1 MKSFFEMNFNLIKLN
16 KEAILNIPFKTYDEF
31 SFIVNDKIFKT
42 TKIVAEL
49 ISPIICR
56 YHQCDPTINNF
67 TITTKEEG
75 DFNIIL
81 KLINFE
87 EQTFPESQLPF
98 ISEVV
103 EILGNDSIECKRNQP
118 NLTKSNALK
127 LLNEHLK
134 FKIFYSES
142 IQNEINFIS
151 SHLYEIIE
159 EQENEL
165 NQLSI
170 DALMLILNNE
180 NISLLKEDQLVN
192 FINHLY
198 FSDSKYSKLYDFV
211 LFENVG
217 TKAIDEF
224 LNIYDINDMTNEI
237 WAAISRRLQ
246 NNKNCYS
253 EIKKSN
259 SFRYNTN
266 VLIHYFLIT
275 F

>member
-1 MKSFFEMNFNLIKLN
+1 MNFNQIKLN
-16 KEAILNIPFKTYDEF
+16 KEAILNIPFQIYDEF
-31 SFIVNDKIFKT
+31 SFIVNDKIYKT

-67 TITTKEEG
+67 TIATKEEG

-103 EILGNDSIECKRNQP
+103 EILGNDSIECKRKQP
-118 NLTKSNALK
+118 NLTKSNALQ

-134 FKIFYSES
+134 FKFFYSKS

-170 DALMLILNNE
+170 DVLMLILNNE
-180 NISLLKEDQLVN
+180 NLSLLKEDQLVN

-217 TKAIDEF
+217 TKAIEEF

-246 NNKNCYS
+246 NNKNCHS

-259 SFRYNTN
+259 SFRYNAN